1 MSSKFLSGLI
11 LGAAA
16 GVAIALFITSD
27 KGQEILDDIADAA
40 GKATD
45 KAKEKFAGLSDE
57 LAGLVK
63 KGKGIVEDLEQK
75 AQEAVS

>member
-27 KGQEILDDIADAA
+27 KGQELLEDITDAA
-40 GKATD
+40 GSAAD
-45 KAKEKFAGLSDE
+45 KAKEKFSDLGDE

-75 AQEAVS
+75 AKAVVS

>member
-1 MSSKFLSGLI
+1 MSSKFLSGLV

-27 KGQEILDDIADAA
+27 KGKELLEDITDAA
-40 GKATD
+40 GSAAD
-45 KAKEKFAGLSDE
+45 KAKEKFSDLGDE

-75 AQEAVS
+75 AKAVVS